1 MTYEELWRSLKKKGS
16 RLPEDHY
23 RNRLENFRAIK
34 KLFLQEIQIAR
45 QDWEFLVQEAENS
58 GEGSSEGEM
67 KKILLS
73 KLTPETKQKIRDS
86 QAHQKVLGNW
96 VEVRGLPETM
106 GKMAVRELL
115 HSISATELKDI
126 TIREGRWRVGFH
138 DSEQSELF
146 CSMVDGKVKYKGTV
160 LKVRPSIFSYG
171 VEQIWDQL
179 EKYANLE
186 RQKSQDAQGFGGK
199 VSAVGERRCS
209 VCIAL
214 GEEDRA
220 ATPTT
225 ADHSWTPSDINTIPS
240 KMDGKGNSP
249 KNPQQD
255 GARDAAQH
263 GRGKGKGQFK
273 GKNRD
278 WTPNNYSQQG
288 GDPSGSRWTNA
299 GGESGGKSGE
309 KSGKGQGKSGNQ
321 EDSKVNGNPL
331 YTGMPAKKT
340 FGNNRDTGGRG
351 KGRSNESNPDSNTS
365 NNKGQGGKKTL
376 VVESHLVVMDVEK
389 ESMPL
394 KQEKNGLTKDKYR
407 TCSRPSKKNGNG
419 EANLTQ
425 IPTLVLR
432 GRNQSPSG

>member
-1 MTYEELWRSLKKKGS
+1 MRSCTYRSLKKKGS

-34 KLFLQEIQIAR
+34 KLFLEEIQIAR

-58 GEGSSEGEM
+58 GEGLSEGEM

-86 QAHQKVLGNW
+86 QADQKVLGNW

-115 HSISATELKDI
+115 HSISATGLKDI

-138 DSEQSELF
+138 DSEQSEF
-146 CSMVDGKVKYKGTV
+146 ICSMVDGKVKYKGTV
-160 LKVRPSIFSYG
+160 LRVRPWIFSYG

-186 RQKSQDAQGFGGK
+186 RQKSQDAHGFGGK
-199 VSAVGERRCS
+199 VNVVGEKGCS

-214 GEEDRA
+214 GKEGRA
-220 ATPTT
+220 ATHTT
-225 ADHSWTPSDINTIPS
+225 ADHRWTPSDLKTIQS

-255 GARDAAQH
+255 GARDADQH
-263 GRGKGKGQFK
+263 GRGKGKGQSK

-278 WTPNNYSQQG
+278 WTPKDYSQQG
-288 GDPSGSRWTNA
+288 GDPSDSRWTDA
-299 GGESGGKSGE
+299 GGKNGGKNGQ
-309 KSGKGQGKSGNQ
+309 KGGNGKGKSGNQ
-321 EDSKVNGNPL
+321 DDSKVNGNPL
-331 YTGMPAKKT
+331 YAETPANKT
-340 FGNNRDTGGRG
+340 FGNNKDTGGRG
-351 KGRSNESNPDSNTS
+351 KGRSNESNPNSNTP
-365 NNKGQGGKKTL
+365 NNKGQGGKKGGGGK
-376 VVESHLVVMDVEK
+376 SF
-389 ESMPL
+389 
-394 KQEKNGLTKDKYR
+394 G
-407 TCSRPSKKNGNG
+407 G
-419 EANLTQ
+419 
-425 IPTLVLR
+425 R
-432 GRNQSPSG
+432 GRGRGVNAVEAGEEWVDEGQVQDVQPNEEEEWQ